1 MFWRVRNTFHAKW
14 KQLSLKYMKGW
25 VEKPCKLSKKGN
37 WEIHIN
43 VLIKRYSCFCVITFF
58 EHVHYLQ
65 ERNISSYLTWNNCRC
80 LIGSSCRDKNIF
92 DQTELH
98 RNEVM
103 RHAVISAAY
112 DLQNI
117 QIYFYEILGLHDG
130 EDSHCA
136 LVDYYTL
143 QPCG

>member
-1 MFWRVRNTFHAKW
+1 M
-14 KQLSLKYMKGW
+14 
-25 VEKPCKLSKKGN
+25 
-37 WEIHIN
+37 
-43 VLIKRYSCFCVITFF
+43 
-58 EHVHYLQ
+58 
-65 ERNISSYLTWNNCRC
+65 
-80 LIGSSCRDKNIF
+80 IGSSCRDKNIF